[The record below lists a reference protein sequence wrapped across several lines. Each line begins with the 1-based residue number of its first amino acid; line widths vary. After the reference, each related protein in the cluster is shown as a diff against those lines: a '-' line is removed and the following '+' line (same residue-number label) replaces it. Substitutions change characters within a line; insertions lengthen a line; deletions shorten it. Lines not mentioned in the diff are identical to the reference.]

1 MIIKQII
8 PLNGHIYVE
17 PVERKQLLVAD
28 TGRLEN
34 FGKVIAISEPK
45 EFDINGQPICDVKV
59 GDYVAFEMWDIKDLS
74 TNDKKYFLIKA
85 EEVIC
90 KLNMQ
95 EDELVA

>member
-17 PVERKQLLVAD
+17 PVEKKQLLVAD

-34 FGKVIAISEPK
+34 FGKVIAVSNSMMEQ
-45 EFDINGQPICDVKV
+45 DYGVKV

-74 TNDKKYFLIKA
+74 TNDKKYYLIKA

-90 KLNMQ
+90 KLEMQ
-95 EDELVA
+95 EEGVVA